1 MFQNQFFLEHF
12 DATFLV
18 VATEWLSSFKS
29 CGFMERGE
37 NTLAVTGLRRWSSSR
52 MPGGLVYS
60 QAAFF
65 FGTCAGRRSNFFS
78 SPSDC
83 RCALS
88 DFVRFFAM
96 SIVCSAFVLNA
107 SAARQRRFHPGDGSK
122 VDKQV
127 AAPTETRTLEN
138 PTTGQCIMKERPT
151 SKD

>member
-1 MFQNQFFLEHF
+1 LEYF
-12 DATFLV
+12 GAMFLV

-37 NTLAVTGLRRWSSSR
+37 NILAATGSRRWEFLKNA
-52 MPGGLVYS
+52 GGLVYS

-88 DFVRFFAM
+88 DFVRFSRPANRANGT
-96 SIVCSAFVLNA
+96 V
-107 SAARQRRFHPGDGSK
+107 ARF
-122 VDKQV
+122 
-127 AAPTETRTLEN
+127 
-138 PTTGQCIMKERPT
+138 I
-151 SKD
+151 

>member
-1 MFQNQFFLEHF
+1 MEFLKN
-12 DATFLV
+12 A
-18 VATEWLSSFKS
+18 
-29 CGFMERGE
+29 
-37 NTLAVTGLRRWSSSR
+37 
-52 MPGGLVYS
+52 GGLVYS

-107 SAARQRRFHPGDGSK
+107 SAAMRP
-122 VDKQV
+122 
-127 AAPTETRTLEN
+127 
-138 PTTGQCIMKERPT
+138 IMPRPRPFVFRLGLLV
-151 SKD
+151 